1 MMPADRSGMPAMA
14 GEDDEAV
21 HVRKMIEAARDGA
34 GQSSLYRW
42 FWRHFDVLDPEFR
55 RPNWQGV
62 ADKAN
67 ELGLRAVGGRPV
79 TKDSARQTFAKV
91 RKAKGATAGRD
102 VRKADPGTAAP
113 AKGVSPAPGGASAP
127 LAEVPRTK
135 FGVAGLRRTEPE
147 EDGS

>member
-1 MMPADRSGMPAMA
+1 MG

-21 HVRKMIEAARDGA
+21 RVRKMIEAARDGS

-67 ELGLRAVGGRPV
+67 EMGLHAAGGRPV

-91 RKAKGATAGRD
+91 RKAKEATAVRD
-102 VRKADPGTAAP
+102 VRKADPGVAVV
-113 AKGVSPAPGGASAP
+113 AKGVSPAPGGASEP
-127 LAEVPRTK
+127 LVEVSRPT
-135 FGVAGLRRTEPE
+135 FGVAGLRRAEPE
-147 EDGS
+147 EEDG